1 MSVYDCF
8 HVWHT
13 AVTDFNIVL
22 VKDFMELVL
31 SGEVSLD
38 QFEEKA
44 ADVGGDVVVK

>member
-8 HVWHT
+8 HVWH
-13 AVTDFNIVL
+13 AVVTDFNIVL
-22 VKDFMELVL
+22 FEDFMELMV